1 MFMFYEA
8 TNENLSNWLGDV
20 AAATRQKIA
29 MHKPTINFINEY
41 KKYLAPKSIFS
52 FILIYDT
59 NICCGGSKP
68 GGTLLFLPFRE
79 LHTAGSK
86 YKNRSPPQ
94 FQKCFI
100 PADIAQVLYIYG
112 ALNSSPSC

>member
-1 MFMFYEA
+1 MMFMFYEA
-8 TNENLSNWLGDV
+8 TNENLSNWLSDV
-20 AAATRQKIA
+20 AAVTRQKIA

-52 FILIYDT
+52 FIFIYDT

-68 GGTLLFLPFRE
+68 GGTLPFLPFRE
-79 LHTAGSK
+79 LHTAGSR
-86 YKNRSPPQ
+86 YKN
-94 FQKCFI
+94 CFI
-100 PADIAQVLYIYG
+100 PADIEQVLYIYG